1 MKKSFIIILIF
12 LSAQNI
18 FSQGGIRVDN
28 LPSWEAEKY
37 VKPLAT
43 YLGTYFNTGTYH
55 SADVADFFG
64 FKFNIVGMFTLI
76 PESQRTFKA
85 DPRVEGGDALNET
98 ATVFGNKGEYYLSN
112 NGFVIYPS
120 GLGLKTVTLGIYQI
134 SGSLFGTELM
144 LRYFPTLKFKDIKAG
159 LFGFGLKHE
168 VSRYFPL
175 LPLDISV
182 QLLYNTLLIENKT
195 NDPSDYVKFNSKNF
209 AFNLHASKSI
219 GVLILYGGLQ
229 YESSGLDVSYYFK
242 DPDGIY
248 PSLANKV
255 YDISVD
261 GDNHFRFT
269 VGSALKLAFFVLN
282 VDANITSQ
290 TTYSLGMSFEF

>member
-1 MKKSFIIILIF
+1 MKRSFLILLIV
-12 LSAQNI
+12 LSTHNI

-43 YLGTYFNTGTYH
+43 YFGTYFNTGTYH
-55 SADVADFFG
+55 SADVADLFG
-64 FKFNIVGMFTLI
+64 FKFSIIGMLTVI

-85 DPRVEGGDALNET
+85 DPRVEGGNGLTET

-120 GLGLKTVTLGIYQI
+120 GLGLKTVPLGIYQI

-144 LRYFPTLKFKDIKAG
+144 LRYFPTLKFEDIKAG

-182 QLLYNTLLIENKT
+182 QLLYNTLSIENKT
-195 NDPSDYVKFNSKNF
+195 EDPSDYVKFNSKNF
-209 AFNLHASKSI
+209 AFNVHASKSI
-219 GVLILYGGLQ
+219 GVLIVYGGLQ

-269 VGSALKLAFFVLN
+269 VGSALKLAFFALN

>member
-1 MKKSFIIILIF
+1 MKKYFLIMLF
-12 LSAQNI
+12 VLSAKLT

-37 VKPLAT
+37 IKPLAT
-43 YLGTYFNTGTYH
+43 YFGTYFNSGTYH
-55 SADVADFFG
+55 SADVPDFFG
-64 FKFNIVGMFTLI
+64 FRFSIIGMLTLI
-76 PESQRTFKA
+76 PESQRSFKA
-85 DPRVEGGDALNET
+85 DPRVEGGDGISET
-98 ATVFGNKGEYYLSN
+98 ATVFGSKGNYYLSN
-112 NGFVIYPS
+112 SGFVIYPS
-120 GLGLKTVTLGIYQI
+120 GLAMKNIPLGIYQI

-144 LRYFPTLKFKDIKAG
+144 LRYFPTLKFDDLKAG

-195 NDPSDYVKFNSKNF
+195 NDPTDYVKFNSKNF
-209 AFNLHASKSI
+209 AFNVHASKSI
-219 GVLILYGGLQ
+219 GVLIVYGGLQ

-242 DPDGIY
+242 DPDGVY
-248 PSLANKV
+248 PSLAGKV
-255 YDISVD
+255 YDLSVD
-261 GDNHFRFT
+261 GENHIRLT
-269 VGSALKLAFFVLN
+269 LGSALKLSFFVLS

-290 TTYSLGMSFEF
+290 TTFTGGMSFEF

>member
-1 MKKSFIIILIF
+1 MKKSFLRFLIV

-18 FSQGGIRVDN
+18 FSQGGLRIDN

-43 YLGTYFNTGTYH
+43 YLGTYSNSGTYH
-55 SADVADFFG
+55 SADVDDFFG
-64 FKFNIVGMFTLI
+64 FKFSIIGMLTVI
-76 PESQRTFKA
+76 PENQRTFKA
-85 DPRVEGGDALNET
+85 DPKVNGGEELNET
-98 ATVFGNKGEYYLSN
+98 ATIFGKKGGYFLSN

-120 GLGLKTVTLGIYQI
+120 GLGLKTVLLGIYQV

-144 LRYFPTLKFKDIKAG
+144 LRYFPTQKFDNLKAG

-175 LPLDISV
+175 LPFDISV
-182 QLLYNTLLIENKT
+182 QLLYSTLLIEHKT
-195 NDPSDYVKFNSKNF
+195 DDPADYVKFNSKNF
-209 AFNLHASKSI
+209 AFNVHASKSI
-219 GVLILYGGLQ
+219 GVLFVYGGLQ
-229 YESSGLDVSYYFK
+229 YESSVLDVSYYFK

-248 PSLANKV
+248 PSLANRV

-261 GDNHFRFT
+261 GDNHFRLT
-269 VGSALKLAFFVLN
+269 LGSALKLSFFVLN

-290 TTYSLGMSFEF
+290 TTYTFGMSFEF

>member
-1 MKKSFIIILIF
+1 MKKYFLILLF
-12 LSAQNI
+12 VLSAKLT

-37 VKPLAT
+37 IKPLAT
-43 YLGTYFNTGTYH
+43 YFGTYFNSGTYH
-55 SADVADFFG
+55 SADVPDFFG
-64 FKFNIVGMFTLI
+64 FRFSIIGMLTLI
-76 PESQRTFKA
+76 PESQRSFKA
-85 DPRVEGGDALNET
+85 DPRVEGGDGISET
-98 ATVFGNKGEYYLSN
+98 ATVFGSKGNYYLSN
-112 NGFVIYPS
+112 SGFVIYPS
-120 GLGLKTVTLGIYQI
+120 GLGMKNIPLGIYQI

-144 LRYFPTLKFKDIKAG
+144 LRYFPTLKFDDLKAG

-195 NDPSDYVKFNSKNF
+195 NDPTDYVKFNSKNF
-209 AFNLHASKSI
+209 AFNVHASKSI
-219 GVLILYGGLQ
+219 GVLIVYGGLQ

-242 DPDGIY
+242 DPDGVY
-248 PSLANKV
+248 PSLAGKV
-255 YDISVD
+255 YDLSVD
-261 GDNHFRFT
+261 GENHIRLT
-269 VGSALKLAFFVLN
+269 LGSALKLSFFVLS

-290 TTYSLGMSFEF
+290 TTFTGGMSFEF

>member
-1 MKKSFIIILIF
+1 MKNRFIIILIF

-43 YLGTYFNTGTYH
+43 YLGTYFNSGTYH
-55 SADVADFFG
+55 SADVDDFFG
-64 FKFNIVGMFTLI
+64 FKFSIIGMITVI

-85 DPRVEGGDALNET
+85 DPRVDGGDGLNET

-120 GLGLKTVTLGIYQI
+120 GLGLKTVPIGIYQI

-182 QLLYNTLLIENKT
+182 QLLYNTLFIENKT
-195 NDPSDYVKFNSKNF
+195 ADPTDYVKFNSKNF
-209 AFNLHASKSI
+209 AFNVHASKSL

-248 PSLANKV
+248 PSLADKV

-261 GDNHFRFT
+261 GENHFRLT
-269 VGSALKLAFFVLN
+269 VGSALKLSFFVLN